1 MAGSAGSACWLAYS
15 VPMVNDLVERF
26 NGSNDGGLAQRMG
39 IVITIAEPG
48 LVAATMPVAGNT
60 QPYGLLHG
68 GASAALAETVGSI
81 AGAIHAGPNRMIV
94 GVDLSCTHHRAV
106 RSGSVTGVATALHEG
121 GTVASYAIRI
131 ADDEDRLVCTAR
143 LTCLVRALP
152 ARETGQ

>member
-1 MAGSAGSACWLAYS
+1 
-15 VPMVNDLVERF
+15 MVNDMVERF
-26 NGSNDGGLAQRMG
+26 NGSSDGGLAQRMG

-81 AGAIHAGPNRMIV
+81 AGAIHAGADRMVV
-94 GVDLSCTHHRAV
+94 GVELSCTHHRAV
-106 RSGSVTGVATALHEG
+106 RSGSVTGIATALHEG

-131 ADDEDRLVCTAR
+131 CDDNERLVCTAR
-143 LTCLVRALP
+143 LTCLVRPLP
-152 ARETGQ
+152 RNETDR